1 MNLLL
6 QTQTGEVVLE
16 DDDPQLSY
24 MITSWVRI
32 CKLLGPKFEPY
43 LPMVMPQ
50 VLKTASLTVEMA
62 LLDRKYFLKKR
73 TSGDQIYLKPFLQ
86 RTMLKLT
93 KTTVIGNASV

>member
-62 LLDRKYFLKKR
+62 LLDRKCTFLKK
-73 TSGDQIYLKPFLQ
+73 TYLITIFLQ
-86 RTMLKLT
+86 KTMLKIS
-93 KTTVIGNASV
+93 KTIVIGNVSV

>member
-62 LLDRKYFLKKR
+62 LLDRKCTYKLCFICTYKL
-73 TSGDQIYLKPFLQ
+73 FLQ
-86 RTMLKLT
+86 RMMLKIS
-93 KTTVIGNASV
+93 KTIVIGSVSV